1 MRSNSADRA
10 LSPGFVQRAVD
21 TAQQP
26 GPTAAWAPFTE
37 PIAGT
42 PAPAAAGPSTTQRRI
57 EASVEPVEPK
67 EVAPLV
73 SDSAP
78 LASVAHPATMPSVE
92 PVTRSGSARPSPLPG
107 FVQRA
112 VDAFLQR
119 GQRPM
124 WSPSAQPAATTP
136 MPIAAAPSGAAPSAV
151 PAVES
156 REVAPLV
163 SDSEP
168 MASVVIRSPG
178 SSSPAS
184 PTRST
189 DEGLAVQRAADTAP
203 PTAELPLAHLDH
215 PVVGL
220 VGDRPIEPAVPDYGA
235 AIESAGESTGGSVA
249 APRTAE
255 GRVARTDSSAP
266 RAPATTAVQRSVD
279 VGAYSA
285 PRRPLGPPA
294 VRRSFPA
301 AEPQVSPSQPIQF
314 VQFVPAAMPTMA
326 ASHPPQQ
333 STELVVQRAADEPSA
348 TSAPATT
355 DPAAATGAAGAAAPG
370 QPTGSTSP
378 TEIDNLVRRLYEPI
392 VRRLKAEL
400 QLDRERAG
408 RSLDLWH

>member
-1 MRSNSADRA
+1 M
-10 LSPGFVQRAVD
+10 
-21 TAQQP
+21 
-26 GPTAAWAPFTE
+26 
-37 PIAGT
+37 
-42 PAPAAAGPSTTQRRI
+42 
-57 EASVEPVEPK
+57 
-67 EVAPLV
+67 APLV

-78 LASVAHPATMPSVE
+78 LASVVHPATMPSVE

-124 WSPSAQPAATTP
+124 WSPSAQPTATTP

-151 PAVES
+151 PADES
-156 REVAPLV
+156 MEVAPLV

-168 MASVVIRSPG
+168 MAPVVIRSPG

-203 PTAELPLAHLDH
+203 PTAELPLPHLNH

-220 VGDRPIEPAVPDYGA
+220 VGDRPIEPTVPDYGA
-235 AIESAGESTGGSVA
+235 AVESTGESVA
-249 APRTAE
+249 APPTAE

-266 RAPATTAVQRSVD
+266 RAPAITAVQRSVD

-301 AEPQVSPSQPIQF
+301 VEPQVSPSQPIQF

-326 ASHPPQQ
+326 ASHSPQQ
-333 STELVVQRAADEPSA
+333 STEPVVQRAADEPSA

-355 DPAAATGAAGAAAPG
+355 DPAAVTGAVGAATPG
-370 QPTGSTSP
+370 QPTGATSP
-378 TEIDNLVRRLYEPI
+378 TEIDNLVRRLYDPI
-392 VRRLKAEL
+392 VGRLKAEL